1 MVDYFCKKMYDINL
15 GESIMKIV
23 NRTDF
28 ISMLSENLPVLC
40 FFHEKEENNQI
51 KEIKDAILK
60 IEKDLPR
67 LKTFEFIR
75 NATEADEQLCDIM
88 EIATYPILVV
98 YKGGNFS
105 RYKAKE
111 FSEKEILKFLGNTKI
126 YESQKSKSE
135 IEVEVI

>member
-1 MVDYFCKKMYDINL
+1 MVDYFRKKVYDINL

-28 ISMLSENLPVLC
+28 ISMLSEDLPILC

-51 KEIKDAILK
+51 KEIKETILK
-60 IEKDLPR
+60 IEKNLPR
-67 LKTFEFIR
+67 LKTFEFLR

-88 EIATYPILVV
+88 EIATYPILVI

-126 YESQKSKSE
+126 YEVQKSKSE
-135 IEVEVI
+135 IEIEVM